1 MKIFTGST
9 YEWIRKQS
17 KFNTLQK
24 VTTKKIHAVEK
35 LKNKTFFT
43 PTELITSTNIY
54 HCTETLW
61 LILQK
66 QIDEAKH
73 ASMKDLHK

>member
-35 LKNKTFFT
+35 LKNKRF
-43 PTELITSTNIY
+43 
-54 HCTETLW
+54 
-61 LILQK
+61 
-66 QIDEAKH
+66 
-73 ASMKDLHK
+73 LHQQS